1 VTTAEPAAPPASP
14 ARIDDPTYRRRLL
27 VTVLSAL
34 IVFSSSMTIVSAS
47 LPTMADDLDSDE
59 AILSWGVTGLFL
71 AMAVATP
78 VMGRLGDTYGHRKV
92 FLCGSAVLAFGTGLC
107 GLAPTDLAFIGA
119 RMIVGL
125 GISAT
130 MPNAM
135 ALIMGAYPVD
145 ERVQAMGWFQ
155 MVMTGAPV
163 LGLVIGGPLI
173 EAFGWR
179 AVFALLTP
187 LGIAGFLW
195 AWRVIRP
202 TPPGPRV
209 PVDYAGAATLALAT
223 LAFLLGLERGR
234 AAGFGDPICLA
245 LLVLTPAALAA
256 FILIER
262 RARFPMLKL
271 SYFRRP
277 NFTGPLIAQPLGQF
291 AYMGGFLISPIL
303 LDDVFGLG
311 VGAIA
316 LVLLFR
322 PGAYSLSSPV
332 GGRLAVRL
340 GNRLFVILGS
350 VLMTASMVV
359 FAGAAANE
367 HLGLFIAALVLSG
380 LAMGLA
386 SPSYSTS
393 LANAV
398 DPHDLGIAS
407 GMGSTMMNIGM
418 LTGIQAMF
426 VVLGDGRAPDDFA
439 RTYLFG
445 GAVAA
450 ISVVGGLIMRPERR
464 GAVAGSPDAAWPA
477 T

>member
-1 VTTAEPAAPPASP
+1 
-14 ARIDDPTYRRRLL
+14 
-27 VTVLSAL
+27 
-34 IVFSSSMTIVSAS
+34 MTIVSAS
-47 LPTMADDLDSDE
+47 LPTMADDLDSTE
-59 AILSWGVTGLFL
+59 ALLSWGVTGLFL

-92 FLCGSAVLAFGTGLC
+92 FLAGATVLTVGTALC

-119 RMIVGL
+119 RMVVGF

-130 MPNAM
+130 MPNSM
-135 ALIMGAYPVD
+135 ALIMAAYPVSQ
-145 ERVQAMGWFQ
+145 RVQAMGWFQ
-155 MVMTGAPV
+155 MAMTGAPV

-173 EAFGWR
+173 AAFGWR

-187 LGIAGFLW
+187 LGLFGLLW

-202 TPPGPRV
+202 SPPGPRV
-209 PVDYAGAATLALAT
+209 PIDYAGAASLAVAT

-234 AAGFGDPICLA
+234 AADFGDAISIGLLVVSGLA
-245 LLVLTPAALAA
+245 LGT
-256 FILIER
+256 FIMIER
-262 RARFPMLKL
+262 RAPFPMLKL

-322 PGAYSLSSPV
+322 PGAYSICSPI

-340 GNRLFVILGS
+340 GNRPFVIVGS
-350 VLMTASMVV
+350 VLMAASMAV
-359 FAGAAANE
+359 FAGAAAQE

-380 LAMGLA
+380 AAMGLA

-393 LANAV
+393 LANSV

-426 VVLGDGRAPDDFA
+426 VVLGDGRSPDDFA

-450 ISVVGGLIMRPERR
+450 VSVVGGLIMRPERSTAR
-464 GAVAGSPDAAWPA
+464 AAA
-477 T
+477 RTS